1 MPRKQKATH
10 TCCARVY
17 SRGFMDMRGHA
28 CGVGARHEVDGK
40 WYCKTHSP
48 EILKEKRDKVMDAYR
63 DKQERRDAERDLHSR
78 RLTRNERAL
87 EIVRQIAA
95 GHNDPRQLA
104 LSLLEEYGDLD

>member
-28 CGVGARHEVDGK
+28 CGVGARHEVNGK
-40 WYCKTHSP
+40 RYCKTHSP
-48 EILKEKRDKVMDAYR
+48 EIVKEKHDKRMEAYR
-63 DKQERRDAERDLHSR
+63 DKRERRNTEQDLRNRHLERA
-78 RLTRNERAL
+78 ERAL

-104 LSLLEEYGDLD
+104 LSLLQEYSDLD